1 VKILFVHTFYKLQGG
16 EDAVVQNEMDL
27 LRRNG
32 HEVELLSF
40 SNTGGGLLKLLFMPY
55 NPFSYRATKEKL
67 KAFHP
72 DIVHLHNLH
81 FAASASVIRAI
92 HHARIPMVMTIH
104 NYRLLCPSGSLYH
117 DNKLFLDSLKAEF
130 PWAAVRKGVYKDSK
144 IITFWLAFSN
154 YLNRKTGTW
163 QLVDKYVFLNGHSR
177 RLFLDSTFNLEQQ
190 KTALKPNFAQ
200 ETKIGPRPITNSYF
214 LYVGRLTEEK
224 GVFTLLEAF
233 AASGAWLKIAGMGPM
248 ETTVKGFAMDN
259 KNIEYLGQQSRSDID
274 QLLEKAEAV
283 IFPSVWFETFGMIVV
298 EAFAKGIPVIT
309 SDLGNMKI
317 LVTNGFN
324 GLTFDPGNPAD
335 LKAKVKKFM
344 DLPREEKRQ
353 MHENARETYELNFS
367 PEDNVSRLL
376 EIYSNLIN
384 INKAPRRSSAL

>member
-1 VKILFVHTFYKLQGG
+1 MRILFVHTFYKLPGG
-16 EDAVVQNEMDL
+16 EDAVVQNEMEL
-27 LRRNG
+27 LRQNG

-40 SNTGGGLLKLLFMPY
+40 NNSGGGLTKLLFMPY

-67 KAFHP
+67 RTFQP

-81 FAASASVIRAI
+81 FAASASVIKAVHRAG
-92 HHARIPMVMTIH
+92 IPMVMTIH
-104 NYRLLCPSGSLYH
+104 NYRLLCPSASLYH
-117 DNKLFLDSLKAEF
+117 ENNLFLDSLKAEF
-130 PWAAVRKGVYKDSK
+130 PWAAVRKGVYKNSK

-154 YLNRKTGTW
+154 YINRKMGTW
-163 QLVDKYVFLNGHSR
+163 QLIDKYIFLNAHSR
-177 RLFLDSTFNLEQQ
+177 RLFLDSTFKLTQE

-200 ETKIGPRPITNSYF
+200 ATKVGPRPATDSYF

-224 GVFTLLEAF
+224 GVITLLEAF
-233 AASGAWLKIAGMGPM
+233 AASGAWLKIAGMGPL
-248 ETTVKGFAMDN
+248 EATVERFAAEN
-259 KNIEYLGQQSRSDID
+259 KNIEYLGQQSRQEID

-324 GLTFDPGNPAD
+324 GLTFDPGNSGD
-335 LKAKVKKFM
+335 LAIKIKQFM
-344 DLPREEKRQ
+344 DLPKDDKRQ

-367 PEDNVSRLL
+367 PEDNASRLL
-376 EIYSNLIN
+376 EIYSQVN
-384 INKAPRRSSAL
+384 

>member
-154 YLNRKTGTW
+154 YLNM
-163 QLVDKYVFLNGHSR
+163 F
-177 RLFLDSTFNLEQQ
+177 F
-190 KTALKPNFAQ
+190 
-200 ETKIGPRPITNSYF
+200 
-214 LYVGRLTEEK
+214 
-224 GVFTLLEAF
+224 
-233 AASGAWLKIAGMGPM
+233 
-248 ETTVKGFAMDN
+248 
-259 KNIEYLGQQSRSDID
+259 
-274 QLLEKAEAV
+274 
-283 IFPSVWFETFGMIVV
+283 
-298 EAFAKGIPVIT
+298 
-309 SDLGNMKI
+309 
-317 LVTNGFN
+317 
-324 GLTFDPGNPAD
+324 
-335 LKAKVKKFM
+335 
-344 DLPREEKRQ
+344 
-353 MHENARETYELNFS
+353 
-367 PEDNVSRLL
+367 
-376 EIYSNLIN
+376 
-384 INKAPRRSSAL
+384 